1 MEELIPKDFLPHGFC
16 LVWQPDLMMTH
27 IISDAIITLSY
38 YSIPIA
44 LAYFIAERRDLAYK
58 WVFGLFIAFI
68 FACGT
73 THLMAIITLWEP
85 LYWIDGWL
93 KAGAAGLS
101 VVTAILL
108 WPLMPKALAL
118 PSPSQ
123 LRQSNEY
130 LQLQISERQRAEAE
144 IRRLN
149 NELEKRVIE
158 RTAQYEEANQELEA
172 FAYTVSH
179 DLRAPL
185 RAINGFGNIV
195 LKDYHTQLPAEV
207 QRYLNLMRDNA
218 QQMGHLIDDLLTFS
232 RLGRQALKKK
242 TVNMTDLVQLVI
254 KKLNVD
260 QEERQI
266 NIKVI
271 DLPPC
276 QADATLLKQVFINLL
291 SNAIK
296 FTCGRKVAEIEVG
309 YQKKDGEIVYFVK
322 DNGVGFEM
330 EYAHKLFGVFQ
341 RLHRAEDY
349 EGTGVGL
356 AIVHRIIQRH
366 GGEIW
371 AESVVDQGA
380 TFYFI
385 L

>member
-1 MEELIPKDFLPHGFC
+1 MEELIPNDFLPHGFC

-58 WVFGLFIAFI
+58 WVFGLFVAFI

-93 KAGAAGLS
+93 KAGTAGLS
-101 VVTAILL
+101 VVTAVVL
-108 WPLMPKALAL
+108 WPLMPKVLAL

-123 LRQSNEY
+123 LQKSNEA
-130 LQLQISERQRAEAE
+130 LQMQIGERQRAEAE

-158 RTAQYEEANQELEA
+158 RTAQFEETNQELEA

-185 RAINGFGNIV
+185 RAINGFANIV
-195 LKDYHTQLPAEV
+195 IKDYQPHLPAEV

-218 QQMGHLIDDLLTFS
+218 QQMGCLIDDLLAFS
-232 RLGRQALKKK
+232 RLGRQAIKKD
-242 TVNMTDLVQLVI
+242 TVNMNELFPFVI
-254 KKLNVD
+254 KKMNLD
-260 QEERQI
+260 QEERPI
-266 NIKVI
+266 NITI
-271 DLPPC
+271 QDLPPC
-276 QADATLLKQVFINLL
+276 QADATLLKQVIINLL
-291 SNAIK
+291 TNAIK
-296 FTCGRKVAEIEVG
+296 FTFK
-309 YQKKDGEIVYFVK
+309 
-322 DNGVGFEM
+322 
-330 EYAHKLFGVFQ
+330 
-341 RLHRAEDY
+341 
-349 EGTGVGL
+349 
-356 AIVHRIIQRH
+356 
-366 GGEIW
+366 GGI
-371 AESVVDQGA
+371 
-380 TFYFI
+380 TI
-385 L
+385 